1 MASRRTAKAQELS
14 IEADISE
21 PITLLKDLGANGNKV
36 MKRMLSGIGTAAK
49 APVKKAYKS
58 FGLSKQTGAL
68 YKSIRRKV
76 MRNGKAVIIDA
87 KALSKGNIFYGYAL
101 AKGSLIK
108 PKNGEYLTFQKDGKW
123 MRVCSVKLPERDFV
137 AQPVGKYLQ
146 SPAFKLKVDQ
156 LMDKEIKRLE
166 KENSK

>member
-1 MASRRTAKAQELS
+1 
-14 IEADISE
+14 
-21 PITLLKDLGANGNKV
+21 
-36 MKRMLSGIGTAAK
+36 
-49 APVKKAYKS
+49 
-58 FGLSKQTGAL
+58 
-68 YKSIRRKV
+68 
-76 MRNGKAVIIDA
+76 
-87 KALSKGNIFYGYAL
+87 
-101 AKGSLIK
+101 
-108 PKNGEYLTFQKDGKW
+108 